1 MGTCKSISNCGNNP
15 NHEGFSSNIGQFYSS
30 TDSQHILSKILKNER
45 DLFNKNEKSLDTFSI
60 INSLTNTL
68 NLAQYE
74 TEKIYY
80 NEQRFD
86 TIVKSLKKTNSI
98 FIDESFS
105 PVYKHELKF
114 ITKESDGTGYND
126 GNSIN
131 TLTDQQTALL
141 LSAKLEKISDLFF
154 LKSPIDIITCFQN
167 DNFDL
172 ASYSASTQIKFNFLG
187 NPNLFNCIL
196 FLSIKNKYYL
206 KNILYQFD
214 FSTKVYC
221 IKLYHKCLPKLIVI
235 DERILVN
242 ESYNPLFI
250 NANEKTFWLMLIEKA
265 ILKLTSHQFLIN
277 GFASDF
283 FSVLTFIP
291 VVKFS
296 HETQSKTK
304 IWERIKESLTKK
316 YILFCESRQKI
327 SFSFFI
333 SGAFTVN
340 KRKYIE
346 LILPEYNIFDVV
358 NKTKICNIKK
368 KIVIHSEDI
377 KESKFFQETKLTS
390 EKIIFMPFEFFY
402 SYFDSIF
409 SAIYNPGFFHTVKEI
424 PLTSQNEIGRGKNVI
439 MKLKSLQINHVF
451 LSLTTSEKGTL
462 SYPFRFII
470 AELVYGFN
478 EEENEFSFK
487 YVTSLYATDQKSLSY
502 PIEINMESGLYFA
515 FISYSKNIESEED
528 NPVLI
533 VSIYSSTYIEIIDVS
548 PKQKALY
555 KNVDIKLFN
564 NISKIY
570 QSLFQSYVDLHG
582 STQLIEKENEI
593 IYKHSIS
600 NENFGYSIVGVENTS
615 NDKIVYLDIK
625 YKVTGMIL
633 LNITKEEET
642 NLISNLMVCPPK
654 QKNIYVF
661 EWVDKIEA
669 VRIEIKPKFYIK
681 QYFLGNLSLEYFES
695 HHIEMQRHLIK
706 ENEDVFYSIIEGA
719 FGIYLIVENEGN
731 SVYTIGGKIG
741 IEVDKD
747 NKACSDISLKQ
758 VNPFTKEYV
767 FLLCNG
773 FFHINYMNGKVKMEL
788 YCKKL

>member
-15 NHEGFSSNIGQFYSS
+15 NHEGLPSNIGQFYSNAE
-30 TDSQHILSKILKNER
+30 SQHILSKIVKNEI

-60 INSLTNTL
+60 INSFTNTL

-74 TEKIYY
+74 TERIYY

-86 TIVKSLKKTNSI
+86 TLVKSLKKTNSI

-114 ITKESDGTGYND
+114 ITKESNGTEYND
-126 GNSIN
+126 SNSIN
-131 TLTDQQTALL
+131 ALTDQQTTIL
-141 LSAKLEKISDLFF
+141 LSAKVEKISDLFF
-154 LKSPIDIITCFQN
+154 LKSPIDIISCFQN

-172 ASYSASTQIKFNFLG
+172 ASYSASTQIKFNTLG

-221 IKLYHKCLPKLIVI
+221 IKLYHKSLRKLIVI
-235 DERILVN
+235 DELILVN

-250 NANEKTFWLMLIEKA
+250 NANEKTFWLILIEKA

-291 VVKFS
+291 VIRFS
-296 HETQSKTK
+296 NETQSKAK

-316 YILFCESRQKI
+316 YILFCESKQKI

-333 SGAFTVN
+333 SGAFIVN

-358 NKTKICNIKK
+358 NKTKINNIKK

-377 KESKFFQETKLTS
+377 KESKFFPETKLTS

-424 PLTSQNEIGRGKNVI
+424 PLKSQNEIGRGKNVI
-439 MKLKSLQINHVF
+439 MKLKVLQINHVF
-451 LSLTTSEKGTL
+451 LSLTTSEKKTL
-462 SYPFRFII
+462 SYPFRFIL
-470 AELVYGFN
+470 AELVNGPN

-487 YVTSLYATDQKSLSY
+487 YVTSIYATDQKCLSY
-502 PIEINMESGLYFA
+502 PIEINMEPGLYFA
-515 FISYSKNIESEED
+515 FISYSKNTDSEED
-528 NPVLI
+528 NPLLI

-548 PKQKALY
+548 PKQKSLY
-555 KNVDIKLFN
+555 KNCEIKLYN
-564 NISKIY
+564 NISKVY
-570 QSLFQSYVDLHG
+570 KSLFQSFVDSYG
-582 STQLIEKENEI
+582 ATQPIEKDNEI

-600 NENFGYSIVGVENTS
+600 NENFGFSIVGIENTS

-625 YKVTGMIL
+625 YKVAGMTL
-633 LNITKEEET
+633 LNITNEDT

-681 QYFLGNLSLEYFES
+681 HYFLGNLSFEHFES

-706 ENEDVFYSIIEGA
+706 ENEKVFYSIIEGA
-719 FGIYLIVENEGN
+719 FGIYLIFENESN
-731 SVYTIGGKIG
+731 SVYTIDGNIG

-773 FFHINYMNGKVKMEL
+773 FFHLNYMNGKVKMEL
-788 YCKKL
+788 DCKKL